1 MTMRRQLRTTLCGLG
16 ALLGLVSVLHHSSA
30 MAGDKPTTLIPGY
43 VDADGTVHPEKL
55 LSYVDA
61 LHRAADADVAEA
73 RIAQLQAHL
82 SQVVATLSQTRDH
95 LAGQTQ
101 RANAAEAL
109 AENRSQEIERLDN
122 LYHVSQASHV
132 ALRQADRS
140 RLQSQVGDLITSLQQ
155 SQTQSARLATTLD
168 RTQASLAATTAQ
180 RDTSR
185 QQVTQLTAANDK
197 LDAELKTTRTRLTDT
212 TKTLDSTRSSLAVT
226 SKKLQTSEASLA
238 QSQKKLQVA
247 GAELAKSQ
255 QKLQVA
261 EAART
266 KALADLKELADKS
279 KPVTVEPDSKS
290 QDSKGSK
297 APGDDAG
304 EKTKPA
310 DKPKAAPQVEADVD
324 QS

>member
-61 LHRAADADVAEA
+61 LHRAADAEVAEA

-82 SQVVATLSQTRDH
+82 SQVVATLSQTRAH
-95 LAGQTQ
+95 LAKQTQ
-101 RANAAEAL
+101 RANAAETL
-109 AENRSQEIERLDN
+109 AENRGKEIERLDN

-155 SQTQSARLATTLD
+155 SQTQSTHLATTLD
-168 RTQASLAATTAQ
+168 RTQITLASTTAQ

-185 QQVTQLTAANDK
+185 QQATQLTAANDK
-197 LDAELKTTRTRLTDT
+197 LDTELKTTRTKLTDT

-226 SKKLQTSEASLA
+226 SKKLQA
-238 QSQKKLQVA
+238 A

-255 QKLQVA
+255 QNLQVA
-261 EAART
+261 EAAKT

-279 KPVTVEPDSKS
+279 KPVAVEPDSK
-290 QDSKGSK
+290 SKGSK

-304 EKTKPA
+304 EKAKPA

>member
-82 SQVVATLSQTRDH
+82 SQVVATLSQTRAH
-95 LAGQTQ
+95 LAKQTQ
-101 RANAAEAL
+101 RANAAETL
-109 AENRSQEIERLDN
+109 AENRGKEIERLDN

-132 ALRQADRS
+132 ALRQTDRS

-155 SQTQSARLATTLD
+155 SQTQSTHLATTLD
-168 RTQASLAATTAQ
+168 RTQITLASTTAQ

-185 QQVTQLTAANDK
+185 QQATQLTAANDK
-197 LDAELKTTRTRLTDT
+197 LDTELKTTRTKLTDT

-226 SKKLQTSEASLA
+226 AKKLQA
-238 QSQKKLQVA
+238 A

-255 QKLQVA
+255 QNLQVA
-261 EAART
+261 EAAKT

-279 KPVTVEPDSKS
+279 KPVAVEPDSK
-290 QDSKGSK
+290 SKGSK

-304 EKTKPA
+304 EQAKPA
-310 DKPKAAPQVEADVD
+310 DKPKAAPQVEADVNE
-324 QS
+324 S

>member
-61 LHRAADADVAEA
+61 LHRAADAEVAEA

-82 SQVVATLSQTRDH
+82 SQVVATLSQTRAH
-95 LAGQTQ
+95 LARQTQ

-132 ALRQADRS
+132 ALRQTDRS
-140 RLQSQVGDLITSLQQ
+140 RLQSQVGDLITSVQQ
-155 SQTQSARLATTLD
+155 SQTQSTHLATTLD
-168 RTQASLAATTAQ
+168 RTQITLASTTAQ

-185 QQVTQLTAANDK
+185 QQATQLTAANDK
-197 LDAELKTTRTRLTDT
+197 LDTELKTTRTKLTDT

-226 SKKLQTSEASLA
+226 SKKLQA
-238 QSQKKLQVA
+238 A

-255 QKLQVA
+255 QNLQVA

-279 KPVTVEPDSKS
+279 KPVAVEPDSK
-290 QDSKGSK
+290 SKGSK

-304 EKTKPA
+304 EQAKPA
-310 DKPKAAPQVEADVD
+310 DKPKAAPQVEADVNE
-324 QS
+324 S

>member
-1 MTMRRQLRTTLCGLG
+1 MTIRRQLRTTLCGLG

-61 LHRAADADVAEA
+61 LHRAADAEVAEA

-82 SQVVATLSQTRDH
+82 SQVVATLSQTRAH
-95 LAGQTQ
+95 LAKQTQ
-101 RANAAEAL
+101 RANAAETL
-109 AENRSQEIERLDN
+109 AENRGKEIERLDN

-132 ALRQADRS
+132 ALRQTDRS

-155 SQTQSARLATTLD
+155 SQTQSTHLATTLD
-168 RTQASLAATTAQ
+168 RTQITLASTTAQ

-185 QQVTQLTAANDK
+185 QQATQLTAANDK
-197 LDAELKTTRTRLTDT
+197 LDTELKTTRTKLTDT

-226 SKKLQTSEASLA
+226 SKKLQA
-238 QSQKKLQVA
+238 A

-255 QKLQVA
+255 QNLQVA
-261 EAART
+261 EAAKT

-279 KPVTVEPDSKS
+279 KPVAVEPDSK
-290 QDSKGSK
+290 SKGSK

-304 EKTKPA
+304 EQAKPA
-310 DKPKAAPQVEADVD
+310 DKPKAAPQVEADVNE
-324 QS
+324 S

>member
-1 MTMRRQLRTTLCGLG
+1 MTIRRQLRTTLCGLG

-82 SQVVATLSQTRDH
+82 SQVVATLSQTRAH
-95 LAGQTQ
+95 LAKQTQ
-101 RANAAEAL
+101 RANAAETL
-109 AENRSQEIERLDN
+109 AENRGKEIERLDN

-132 ALRQADRS
+132 ALRQTDRS

-155 SQTQSARLATTLD
+155 SQTQSTHLATTLD
-168 RTQASLAATTAQ
+168 RTQITLASTTAQ

-185 QQVTQLTAANDK
+185 QQATQLTAANDK
-197 LDAELKTTRTRLTDT
+197 LDTELKTTRTKLTDT

-226 SKKLQTSEASLA
+226 SKKLQA
-238 QSQKKLQVA
+238 A

-255 QKLQVA
+255 QNLQVA
-261 EAART
+261 EAAKT

-279 KPVTVEPDSKS
+279 KPVAVEPDSK
-290 QDSKGSK
+290 SKGSK

-304 EKTKPA
+304 EQAKPA

-324 QS
+324 ES

>member
-1 MTMRRQLRTTLCGLG
+1 MTIRRQLRTTLCGLG

-61 LHRAADADVAEA
+61 LHRAADAEVAEA

-82 SQVVATLSQTRDH
+82 SQVVATLSQTRAH
-95 LAGQTQ
+95 LAKQTQ
-101 RANAAEAL
+101 RANAAETL
-109 AENRSQEIERLDN
+109 AENRGKEIERLDN

-132 ALRQADRS
+132 ALRQTDRS

-155 SQTQSARLATTLD
+155 SQTQSTHLATTLD
-168 RTQASLAATTAQ
+168 RTQITLASTTAQ

-185 QQVTQLTAANDK
+185 QQATQLTAANDK
-197 LDAELKTTRTRLTDT
+197 LDTELKTTRTRLTDT

-226 SKKLQTSEASLA
+226 SKKLQA
-238 QSQKKLQVA
+238 A

-255 QKLQVA
+255 QNLQVA
-261 EAART
+261 EAAKT

-279 KPVTVEPDSKS
+279 KPVAVEPDSK
-290 QDSKGSK
+290 SKGSK

-304 EKTKPA
+304 EQAKPA
-310 DKPKAAPQVEADVD
+310 DKPKAAPQVEADVNE
-324 QS
+324 S